1 MEVKAIETVPV
12 LVVAPLFTVVPEA
25 VGEMVVSGG
34 VVSTVK
40 VMVPVD
46 VLLLGSVTVMV
57 GLLETLVGDV
67 AVQVTVH
74 PVEGVGV
81 QVVPGMMM
89 VSPLAVGV
97 HEKTTAVVLLLG
109 DGVAVQVG
117 SVGAVVSTMKVLLV
131 GVGSVLPAR
140 SIERIETVWVAS
152 ERPVYVLGELHRE

>member
-97 HEKTTAVVLLLG
+97 HEKTTAMVLLLG
-109 DGVAVQVG
+109 FGVAIQVG
-117 SVGAVVSTMKVLLV
+117 SVGAVVSTVKVLLL
-131 GVGSVLPAR
+131 GVGSVFPAR
-140 SIERIETVWVAS
+140 SIERIEIVWRAS
-152 ERPVYVLGELHRE
+152 ERPV